1 MGVLSAS
8 EFDTFSEQAI
18 RGLAAIAS
26 PSPIPASTL
35 VVNDVFVAVTNGN
48 NLSKLI
54 VTRNAGGEL
63 QLMFTTFLASASGNP
78 SIKQVL
84 NNSSQIAP
92 SLPNYGIAPSSIF
105 IVTGS
110 SLADAGDPVL
120 QSSAAPGLPQT
131 LNGASIAVV
140 VNGVTTRPGLYYTSP
155 GQLAA
160 VLPANTPVGN
170 GTLTVTHNGITSP
183 SAPIQVVPSAVG
195 INTYGANSGVATD
208 AATGAIVT
216 YANSGAPGQAIV
228 LWTTGLGANPSD
240 SDTIFTSTPHSV
252 SSPLQVYVGGVQAQI
267 LYQGSAGYP
276 GVNQINI
283 VIPDSVP
290 TGCWISLA
298 AVTGSVVSNIA
309 TLPINIGG
317 GACLDPQTGLNGSQL
332 QSGGGLTLKAGLVSL
347 ILPNTQ
353 NNAGVRRIEYSA
365 AAAFVKYTGL
375 SYDPPN
381 SVSPGGCILTGP
393 APIPG
398 VTGMDPGAISLT
410 GPGGLSVNL
419 RSLPAFRG
427 NLVATLPAGA
437 IPATGG
443 SFSFTGTGG
452 ADVGSF
458 TSTLNPVQSAVDVD
472 QSRRSRNHRQ
482 VERFD
487 GHVDWRKPRV
497 PRGDQRRRKRYGER
511 DRDSCWLLM
520 PGPRGSGA
528 VYRAPVYS
536 AGTPQR
542 AWQHAGSKSDL
553 PAVLG
558 QRSRS
563 RHCGGHHR
571 LLGCLHVRGELGL
584 EVTR

>member
-1 MGVLSAS
+1 MRL
-8 EFDTFSEQAI
+8 
-18 RGLAAIAS
+18 
-26 PSPIPASTL
+26 
-35 VVNDVFVAVTNGN
+35 
-48 NLSKLI
+48 
-54 VTRNAGGEL
+54 
-63 QLMFTTFLASASGNP
+63 
-78 SIKQVL
+78 
-84 NNSSQIAP
+84 
-92 SLPNYGIAPSSIF
+92 
-105 IVTGS
+105 
-110 SLADAGDPVL
+110 
-120 QSSAAPGLPQT
+120 
-131 LNGASIAVV
+131 
-140 VNGVTTRPGLYYTSP
+140 
-155 GQLAA
+155 
-160 VLPANTPVGN
+160 
-170 GTLTVTHNGITSP
+170 
-183 SAPIQVVPSAVG
+183 
-195 INTYGANSGVATD
+195 
-208 AATGAIVT
+208 
-216 YANSGAPGQAIV
+216 
-228 LWTTGLGANPSD
+228 
-240 SDTIFTSTPHSV
+240 
-252 SSPLQVYVGGVQAQI
+252 GGVQAQI

-443 SFSFTGTGG
+443 SFTFTGTGG

-458 TSTLNPVQSAVDVD
+458 TSTLNLSNPLLTWTNPSAAETID
-472 QSRRSRNHRQ
+472 RSRGLTVTWTGGN
-482 VERFD
+482 
-487 GHVDWRKPRV
+487 
-497 PRGDQRRRKRYGER
+497 
-511 DRDSCWLLM
+511 
-520 PGPRGSGA
+520 PGSLVAISGAGSVTGSGT
-528 VYRAPVYS
+528 VTVVGYSCRARVE
-536 AGTPQR
+536 AGIR
-542 AWQHAGSKSDL
+542 HA
-553 PAVLG
+553 
-558 QRSRS
+558 
-563 RHCGGHHR
+563 
-571 LLGCLHVRGELGL
+571 
-584 EVTR
+584 